1 MGLLERISA
10 FFRPKGPA
18 KERLPIR
25 VVFSRFREIIDSN
38 TRALEIMADM
48 GDKLSGD
55 YIFDMAYIR
64 QATEELSGAVFHS
77 IHSLNMLCNNCYS
90 QLYEIFE
97 RIDGRI
103 RALLEGREEET
114 PLVFPLEEVG
124 PEMIDAVGGKMAHLA
139 ELKKYL
145 GLRIPEGFVITATA
159 YRHFIKENALDER
172 LKAFKESLSRGQEV
186 EIEARRQALVET
198 IVSGRLPP
206 ALSRALEGALEAYR
220 HQRGKRPLVVRSS
233 AQEEDLDFSFAGQF
247 ETVVNIP
254 PELSALSQA
263 YRRVIASLFSPR
275 AVAYA
280 RRSNIQLTDMAM
292 AVGCLEL
299 IVPKASGVMYTL
311 NPRDPRLETI
321 LISSTWGLGVAVVEG
336 RLPADRFL
344 VSREDP
350 DQILSQEVADKE
362 RGLLP
367 AQEGIEER
375 QVPAELRQRPSLT
388 EDEIRALARL
398 ALTLERY
405 FKRPQDVEWAI
416 GQDGRLYLLQS
427 RPLRFDQK
435 ILEVKNLPGLR
446 EKYEIIVEG
455 RGEVAQGGIAS
466 GPVFLVERQ
475 EDLDRF
481 PEGAVL
487 VARRDSSHFVRV
499 MPKVAAILTDI
510 GSPTSHMATLCREFR
525 IPAIVGMG
533 DITKRLKP
541 GEIITV
547 DADDHCVYR
556 GRVEELLKFQAASQ
570 LDLLETKEFRLLK
583 KILRHVAPLN
593 LIDPLVRDFSPE
605 ACKTFHD
612 LLRFCHEKAVQELI
626 NVGREEATLLD
637 KSLTKKLEIGIP
649 TGILVIDLGGGLK
662 AEAGPKEAVSLEDI
676 ECLPFR
682 AVLEGMLEP
691 GVWQT
696 QAVQM
701 KMRDFL
707 SSMLK
712 TPETPRYVGDN
723 IAVISTYYLNLSLRF
738 GYHFNILDTYCS
750 PTVRENHIYFRFI
763 GGAADVVKRGRR
775 IQLIAKI
782 LTYYDF
788 NVVTKGDLLVARLAN
803 VPKEELM
810 DLLKMIGRLIGFTR
824 QLDVLMENDLIVE
837 EAYQRF
843 LRGEYDLFRPS
854 EELLDGKD
862 RKKL

>member
-1 MGLLERISA
+1 MGLFERISA
-10 FFRPKGPA
+10 FFRPKKPA

-25 VVFSRFREIIDSN
+25 VVFSRFREVIDSN
-38 TRALEIMADM
+38 TRALEIIADM

-64 QATEELSGAVFHS
+64 RTTEELSEAVFHS
-77 IHSLNMLCNNCYS
+77 IHSLNMLCDNRYS
-90 QLYEIFE
+90 SLYEIFE
-97 RIDGRI
+97 QIDGRI
-103 RALLEGREEET
+103 RALVEGREEET
-114 PLVFPLEEVG
+114 PLVVALRDIG
-124 PEMIDAVGGKMAHLA
+124 PEMSDAVGGKMAHLA
-139 ELKKYL
+139 EIRRHL
-145 GLRIPEGFVITATA
+145 GLRVPEGFVITATA
-159 YRHFIKENALDER
+159 YRRFIRTAGLEPLVEGLRKALEAGEEGQIEASRRQLVEAILEAEPDPDL
-172 LKAFKESLSRGQEV
+172 LKAMAE
-186 EIEARRQALVET
+186 
-198 IVSGRLPP
+198 
-206 ALSRALEGALEAYR
+206 ALEAYR
-220 HQRGKRPLVVRSS
+220 LHRGARPLVIRSS

-247 ETVVNIP
+247 ETIVNVLPEVQTLSGAYKKVV
-254 PELSALSQA
+254 
-263 YRRVIASLFSPR
+263 ASLFGEK

-280 RRSNIQLTDMAM
+280 RRSGIPICDMAM

-299 IVPKASGVMYTL
+299 IVPRASGVMFTL
-311 NPRDPRLETI
+311 NPQDLRLETI

-336 RLPADRFL
+336 RFPTDRFL
-344 VSREDP
+344 VSRTDP
-350 DQILSQEVADKE
+350 EQIVAREIAEKD
-362 RGLLP
+362 RCILP
-367 AQEGIEER
+367 AREGIVESD
-375 QVPAELRQRPSLT
+375 VPPDFRQRPSLSDV
-388 EDEIRALARL
+388 ELKSLARL

-416 GQDGRLYLLQS
+416 GEDGQLYVLQS

-435 ILEVKNLPGLR
+435 ILEVKDLPALK
-446 EKYEIIVEG
+446 EKYELVIEG

-466 GPVFLVERQ
+466 GPVFIIERL

-481 PEGAVL
+481 PEGAIL

-499 MPKVAAILTDI
+499 MPKASAILTDI

-525 IPAIVGMG
+525 IPAIVGME
-533 DITKRLKP
+533 DITQLVRQ
-541 GEIITV
+541 GEVITV
-547 DADDHCVYR
+547 DADDHCIYR

-570 LDLLETKEFRLLK
+570 LDLFETKEFRLLK
-583 KILRHVAPLN
+583 KILRYVAPLN
-593 LIDPLVRDFSPE
+593 LIDPLVRDFRPE

-612 LLRFCHEKAVQELI
+612 LLRFCHEMAVQELI

-649 TGILVIDLGGGLK
+649 TGILVIDLGGGLRGE
-662 AEAGPKEAVSLEDI
+662 AEDKEAVGLEDI
-676 ECLPFR
+676 DCLPFR

-712 TPETPRYVGDN
+712 TPELEAPRYVGDN

-750 PTVRENHIYFRFI
+750 PAVRENHIYFRFI

-775 IQLIAKI
+775 IQLIHKI
-782 LTYYDF
+782 LTYHDF
-788 NVVTKGDLLVARLAN
+788 NIVTKGDLLVARLAN
-803 VPKEELM
+803 LPQSEIM

-824 QLDVLMENDLIVE
+824 QLDVLMDNDLIVE
-837 EAYQRF
+837 EAYQKF
-843 LRGEYDLFRPS
+843 LARDYDLFGVTK
-854 EELLDGKD
+854 EH
-862 RKKL
+862 